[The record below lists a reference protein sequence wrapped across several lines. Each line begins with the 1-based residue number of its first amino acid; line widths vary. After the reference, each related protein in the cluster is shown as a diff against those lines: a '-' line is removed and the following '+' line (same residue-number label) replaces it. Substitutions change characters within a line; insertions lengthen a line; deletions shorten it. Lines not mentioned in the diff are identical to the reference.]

1 MLDIGANKRHDPSM
15 SDTGKSMLTDAQ
27 RDQMIRHLVAQNA
40 ELRAE
45 NAALR
50 EETAQLRAENAKLRA
65 ENAALKER
73 IAKLEATVRELLERL
88 NLDSSNSHK
97 PPSSDKP
104 KRSLKPK
111 SDDDKKK
118 KRRKRSSSRK
128 GNSSAR
134 KLLPPEMV
142 DHLHDL
148 KPQSCRH
155 CDHALMGEDV
165 EPQRHQVTELPP
177 IKPVVTEYR
186 LHALRCSCCGKNTR
200 AQLPEDVSWSHFGP
214 RLKAFIIL
222 LIGVYRLSRRQ
233 TQMLLDEFNVEVSL
247 GSIHNIEQQASKGL
261 AKPVAEVAEAV
272 REMPVANV
280 DETSWLEQGKK
291 RWLWVVTTALA
302 TLFVIRDS
310 RGKTVAQELLGEDFL
325 GIVISDRYASY
336 HWVDEARHQYCWAH
350 LKRDFKGM
358 VDSRNVATQAVGK
371 ELLMHLKNLFK
382 WWRKVKEGRLT
393 RDFFRGYIKNTLAPQ
408 IEALLEEG
416 SRCGH
421 TSKYDGMC
429 RKILRHKECLWT
441 FAWFEGVEP
450 TNNEAERAL
459 RHAVI
464 WRRTSFGSGGEN
476 GSGHRF
482 VERILT
488 VIATL
493 KQHGRGVQKYLEHL
507 FKSMTRG
514 QPAPS
519 LLPSHAHV

>member
-1 MLDIGANKRHDPSM
+1 M
-15 SDTGKSMLTDAQ
+15 SDTDHSMLTDAQ
-27 RDQMIRHLVAQNA
+27 RDEMIRHLIAENAELRAENAELRQETAQLRAENA

-45 NAALR
+45 NAAR
-50 EETAQLRAENAKLRA
+50 KARV
-65 ENAALKER
+65 
-73 IAKLEATVRELLERL
+73 AKLEATVRELLERL

-111 SDDDKKK
+111 NDDKK

-134 KLLPPEMV
+134 KLLPSKDV
-142 DHLHDL
+142 DHLRDL
-148 KPQSCRH
+148 KPQSCQH
-155 CDHALMGEDV
+155 CNQALIGEDL

-177 IKPVVTEYR
+177 IKPIVTEYR
-186 LHALRCSCCGKNTR
+186 LHALKCSCCGKKTR
-200 AQLPEDVSWSHFGP
+200 ATLPEDVSWSHFGP

-222 LIGVYRLSRRQ
+222 LIGAYRLSRRQ
-233 TQMLLDEFNVEVSL
+233 TQALLNEFNIEVSL

-261 AKPVAEVAEAV
+261 AEPVAQVAQVV
-272 REMPVANV
+272 REVPVANV
-280 DETSWLEQGKK
+280 DETSWREQGKK
-291 RWLWVVTTALA
+291 RWLWVVATALA

-310 RGKTVAQELLGEDFL
+310 RRKTVAQELLGEDFL
-325 GIVISDRYASY
+325 GIVISDRYSSY
-336 HWVDEARHQYCWAH
+336 HWVDEACHQYCWAH

-358 VDSRNVATQAVGK
+358 VDSRNPMTQTVGE
-371 ELLMHLKNLFK
+371 ELLQHLKNLFK
-382 WWRKVKEGRLT
+382 WWRKVKKGRLK
-393 RDFFRGYIKNTLAPQ
+393 REFFKHYVKTTLAPR

-464 WRRTSFGSGGEN
+464 WRKTSFGSGGEN

-482 VERILT
+482 VERVLT
-488 VIATL
+488 AIATL

-507 FKSMTRG
+507 FESMTKG
-514 QPAPS
+514 QTPPS
-519 LLPSHAHV
+519 LLPSHVHV